1 MSIREEQ
8 ELVLERIRQAVE
20 KGEYAK
26 AEVIRKASEPILKAK
41 LLPKPEPDRIPA
53 SPINSIPL

>member
-1 MSIREEQ
+1 MNLRQEQ

-41 LLPKPEPDRIPA
+41 LPPLPEPERIPA
-53 SPINSIPL
+53 SPINVIPL